1 MTDSDLTKA
10 ELCTTIIEYVQ
21 RFFCLSES
29 LKSPA
34 KNDGVICRRRPLVE
48 ERTSLASPARLT
60 APSSPRGKV
69 FGRGAETLAPDV
81 WASRTSSSSSLSWFK
96 VRVRV
101 YDVLDDDGAVRRE
114 VSGDDMCVS
123 MSSLFHGKFY
133 HRSIGVSVC
142 VSTFH
147 RPNVRRADLARDLSR
162 CLVLRLRE
170 TEAGQKNKAPRPRRV
185 PAASS
190 RGLATV
196 RARRLI
202 ASAAAEA

>member
-1 MTDSDLTKA
+1 
-10 ELCTTIIEYVQ
+10 
-21 RFFCLSES
+21 
-29 LKSPA
+29 
-34 KNDGVICRRRPLVE
+34 
-48 ERTSLASPARLT
+48 
-60 APSSPRGKV
+60 
-69 FGRGAETLAPDV
+69 
-81 WASRTSSSSSLSWFK
+81 
-96 VRVRV
+96 V

-147 RPNVRRADLARDLSR
+147 RPN
-162 CLVLRLRE
+162 
-170 TEAGQKNKAPRPRRV
+170 KAPRPRRV